1 MDEETF
7 DQDQQ
12 KYLISISTSRRP
24 MLTSA
29 SWIMNPLLPIS
40 DLVITGNNEPII
52 TVIIGNN
59 DTVII
64 RNNDVITAV
73 IIGNNRNNNT

>member
-1 MDEETF
+1 
-7 DQDQQ
+7 
-12 KYLISISTSRRP
+12 
-24 MLTSA
+24 
-29 SWIMNPLLPIS
+29 MNPLLPIS

-59 DTVII
+59 DAVII

-73 IIGNNRNNNT
+73 IIGNNEINNT